1 MEKISNKNFI
11 EELIV
16 ENVNFSFGFKEI
28 LKDINFTLK
37 KGEVVSIVGPSGG
50 GKTTL
55 LHLCSKLLKLDT
67 GRIKNSFLSSTFAFQ
82 EPRLLP
88 WKNVID
94 NISLALKAKGE
105 KTNIAEQKAKDIA
118 ILFGLQESDFS
129 KFPKDL
135 SGGGKTTLL
144 HLCSKLLKLDTGRI
158 KNSFLSSTFAF
169 QEPRLLPWKNV
180 IDNISLALKA
190 KGEKTNI
197 AEQKAKDIA
206 ILFGLQES
214 DFSKFPKDLSGGMKQ
229 RVSFARAL
237 VVNPSLLFLDEPF
250 SALDI
255 GLKKELQNLL
265 IKNIENNNLSILFIT
280 HDLMEAIKLSDKIIV
295 LKAQPI
301 GHIKKIFTINEAR
314 EKRDDE
320 FVYSKTAE
328 ILKDKDIIS
337 SFELELK

>member
-1 MEKISNKNFI
+1 MERLVVKN
-11 EELIV
+11 LS
-16 ENVNFSFGFKEI
+16 FSFGFKEI
-28 LKDINFTLK
+28 LKDISFTLE
-37 KGEVVSIVGPSGG
+37 KGKVISIVGPSGG

-55 LHLCSKLLKLDT
+55 LHLCSKLLKYDE
-67 GRIKNSFLSSTFAFQ
+67 GEIKNSFNSSSFAFQ

-94 NISLALKAKGE
+94 NITLGLRAKKE
-105 KTNIAEQKAKDIA
+105 KNDIA
-118 ILFGLQESDFS
+118 IKKAKEIALLFGLEEY
-129 KFPKDL
+129 DL
-135 SGGGKTTLL
+135 
-144 HLCSKLLKLDTGRI
+144 
-158 KNSFLSSTFAF
+158 
-169 QEPRLLPWKNV
+169 E
-180 IDNISLALKA
+180 
-190 KGEKTNI
+190 
-197 AEQKAKDIA
+197 
-206 ILFGLQES
+206 
-214 DFSKFPKDLSGGMKQ
+214 KFPKDLSGGMKQ

-255 GLKKELQNLL
+255 GLKKELQKHL
-265 IKNIENNNLSILFIT
+265 IDEIEDKNLSVLFIT

-301 GHIKKIFTINEAR
+301 GHIKKIFTINESR

>member
-1 MEKISNKNFI
+1 M
-11 EELIV
+11 
-16 ENVNFSFGFKEI
+16 
-28 LKDINFTLK
+28 
-37 KGEVVSIVGPSGG
+37 
-50 GKTTL
+50 
-55 LHLCSKLLKLDT
+55 
-67 GRIKNSFLSSTFAFQ
+67 
-82 EPRLLP
+82 
-88 WKNVID
+88 
-94 NISLALKAKGE
+94 
-105 KTNIAEQKAKDIA
+105 
-118 ILFGLQESDFS
+118 
-129 KFPKDL
+129 
-135 SGGGKTTLL
+135 
-144 HLCSKLLKLDTGRI
+144 
-158 KNSFLSSTFAF
+158 
-169 QEPRLLPWKNV
+169 

-301 GHIKKIFTINEAR
+301 GHIKKIFTINESR

>member
-67 GRIKNSFLSSTFAFQ
+67 GRIKNSFLSSTF
-82 EPRLLP
+82 
-88 WKNVID
+88 
-94 NISLALKAKGE
+94 
-105 KTNIAEQKAKDIA
+105 T
-118 ILFGLQESDFS
+118 
-129 KFPKDL
+129 
-135 SGGGKTTLL
+135 
-144 HLCSKLLKLDTGRI
+144 
-158 KNSFLSSTFAF
+158 F

-265 IKNIENNNLSILFIT
+265 IENIENNNLSILFIT

-301 GHIKKIFTINEAR
+301 GHIKKIFTINESR